1 MPRIINIFILL
12 LASTLS
18 QMALAVQVKAV
29 GLMTDRAILEID
41 GQSKMLR
48 VGESGPGGVKLISA
62 DSKQAVVLIDGK
74 KRTLNLGSSLASGY
88 RAPQAQ
94 KVTLLRDQT
103 GHYFASI
110 SINGQSPMQMLVDTG
125 ATTLALSGRD
135 ASRLGISYIN
145 NKTHRTGTASGVSL
159 AYEVVLDRVRIG
171 DIELHNVQASVLEG
185 DFPTIP
191 LLGMSFLR
199 QLRMHEEAG
208 ALVLEK

>member
-1 MPRIINIFILL
+1 MPRIINILL
-12 LASTLS
+12 LVLASSLS
-18 QMALAVQVKAV
+18 AAACAVQVKAV
-29 GLMTDRAILEID
+29 GLMADRAILEID

-48 VGESGPGGVKLISA
+48 AGETGPGGVKLISA
-62 DSKQAVVLIDGK
+62 DSKSAVIMLDGK
-74 KRTLNLGSSLASGY
+74 KRTLKLGSSLAAGY
-88 RAPQAQ
+88 QPPQTQ
-94 KVTLLRDQT
+94 KVTLLRDQS
-103 GHYFASI
+103 GHYFASVGV
-110 SINGQSPMQMLVDTG
+110 NGQTPMQMVVDTG

-135 ASRLGISYIN
+135 AARLGISYIN

-159 AYEVVLDRVRIG
+159 AYDVVLDSVRIG
-171 DIELHNVQASVLEG
+171 EIELHNVQASVLDG